1 MRRFLN
7 KFLGSLCSPFRL
19 SPTSRSLNSTPKYS
33 FQFAHWLFGRALGLI
48 CLFAFA
54 SYWIQAEALIGPV
67 GINPWEKDLALI
79 EGLPAIQEN
88 ITSKWTLR
96 PTLLWVEPFA
106 NHDLLFALGTLSA
119 LLLMIGIIPAVSA
132 MIAYITYLSVM
143 VVGDPFLSFQW
154 DILLLETLLLSLP
167 FLPVTRLHK
176 LSNCYPISTIG
187 RFLLV
192 ALLAKLM
199 LESGLVKF
207 TFFAGDGSNRW
218 HDLSALNFHYWTQ
231 PLPHPLSPW
240 VHSLPNWFD
249 QFSLLTMYAVELL
262 FPFFLF
268 LPGIWRRVGVTGQII
283 LQVSILLSGNY
294 GFFNLLTLC
303 LCIPLLDD
311 QLLPS
316 FLQKK
321 LQTSKTS
328 QKKSFLVFREGFA
341 CILAFVF
348 AATTVGHLVRD
359 ARGNQP
365 ASDNHWAVPG
375 WVQDLQVKVRPFHC
389 FNSYGLFRVMTITR
403 PEIIIE
409 GSPDGKAWE
418 TYEFAWKPSHE
429 NQALRFA
436 GPHMPRID
444 WQMWFEGL
452 NFENYASHPFSRF
465 LYGRFLQM
473 MVDGEN
479 DKIFS
484 NLPKILGP
492 GEFQAIQQA
501 TPAVQKQ
508 FLSNYN
514 HLIQSFLARSKW
526 FGSFLHALGEE
537 HDGVLEKLSATNPVS
552 FTPHYLRVTL
562 KHFKFSEKKGQVWEI
577 QDIPDATYIFSVGNW
592 TKAKHEKP

>member
-1 MRRFLN
+1 MRRFLHS
-7 KFLGSLCSPFRL
+7 FLDSLSSAFRL
-19 SPTSRSLNSTPKYS
+19 PSSSRSLNSNPKYS

-48 CLFAFA
+48 CLLAFA
-54 SYWIQAEALIGPV
+54 SYWIQADALIGPM
-67 GINPWEKDLALI
+67 GISPWEKDLRFI
-79 EGLPAIQEN
+79 EELPAIEEN

-96 PTLLWVEPFA
+96 PTLLWLQPFA
-106 NHDLLFALGTLSA
+106 NHDLLFAVGTLSA
-119 LLLMIGIIPAVSA
+119 VLLMLGIIPAISA
-132 MIAYITYLSVM
+132 IIAYITYLSVM

-167 FLPVTRLHK
+167 FLPFTRLHK

-192 ALLAKLM
+192 ALLAKLI

-218 HDLSALNFHYWTQ
+218 RDLSALSFHYWTQ

-240 VHSLPNWFD
+240 IHSLPNWFD
-249 QFSLLTMYAVELL
+249 QFSLFSMYAVELL

-283 LQVSILLSGNY
+283 LQVAILLSGNY

-311 QLLPS
+311 QMLPS
-316 FLQKK
+316 FLQRKIQLTKTPEKK
-321 LQTSKTS
+321 TL
-328 QKKSFLVFREGFA
+328 FIFRSGIA
-341 CILAFVF
+341 CILTLIF
-348 AATTVGHLVRD
+348 AITTVGHLLRD
-359 ARGNQP
+359 AQGNQP
-365 ASDNHWAVPG
+365 VSENHWKIPR
-375 WVQDLQVKVRPFHC
+375 WVQDLQAKASPFHC
-389 FNSYGLFRVMTITR
+389 FNSYGLFRVMTTQR

-409 GSPDGKAWE
+409 GSYDGETWE
-418 TYEFAWKPSHE
+418 TYEFQWKPSHK
-429 NQALRFA
+429 NQALKFA

-452 NFENYASHPFSRF
+452 NFENYANHPFSRF

-473 MVDGEN
+473 IVDGES

-484 NLPKILGP
+484 NLERVLGP
-492 GEFQAIQQA
+492 EEFQAIQQA
-501 TPAVQKQ
+501 EPRVQNQ

-526 FGSFLHALGEE
+526 FGSLLYALGQE
-537 HDGVLEKLSATNPVS
+537 HDDVLEKLSATNPVS
-552 FTPHYLRVTL
+552 FKPHYLRVSL
-562 KHFKFSEKKGQVWEI
+562 KHFKFSEKKGETWEI
-577 QDIPDATYIFSVGNW
+577 QDIPEATYILSLGTRAE
-592 TKAKHEKP
+592 TKKEKP